1 VVFLICPLVLWVGRN
16 RYHKSPPTGSVLAT
30 ALRLFGY
37 AARGRWSWNPYRTF
51 KNMTADDFWENAKPS
66 NIKGERPTWMTF
78 DDNWVDEVRRGLKAC
93 TVFGWFP
100 LYCM

>member
-1 VVFLICPLVLWVGRN
+1 
-16 RYHKSPPTGSVLAT
+16 
-30 ALRLFGY
+30 
-37 AARGRWSWNPYRTF
+37 
-51 KNMTADDFWENAKPS
+51 MTADDFWENAKPS

-93 TVFGWFP
+93 SVFGWFP